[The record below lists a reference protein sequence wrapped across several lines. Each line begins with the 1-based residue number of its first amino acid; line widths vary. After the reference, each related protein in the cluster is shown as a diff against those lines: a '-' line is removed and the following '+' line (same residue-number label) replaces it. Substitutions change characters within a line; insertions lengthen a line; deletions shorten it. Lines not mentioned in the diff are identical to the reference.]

1 MESGPETERS
11 EAMLGNSFLPTL
23 MTSLN
28 EISYISV
35 VGQTS
40 SSSGAFKCHLNVRL
54 LMGHYSRRIL
64 TSPCLERLSAPLLVV
79 SPRRHLDI
87 EHFGLCSDRVCR
99 AMVRELPL
107 SCSSAKAIKWETV
120 SNIDLGG
127 HVGYC

>member
-1 MESGPETERS
+1 MS
-11 EAMLGNSFLPTL
+11 
-23 MTSLN
+23 
-28 EISYISV
+28 
-35 VGQTS
+35 
-40 SSSGAFKCHLNVRL
+40 FKCQALNGTLLQTHSVRL
-54 LMGHYSRRIL
+54 E
-64 TSPCLERLSAPLLVV
+64 TLSAPLLVV

-99 AMVRELPL
+99 AMLRELPL